1 MIDIGDFGLVGLECI
16 WHVDKKV
23 FISTAFH
30 SLSVSLLSLIFLS
43 SYLRIFT
50 GLQTTMT
57 DSSIRTSNSDPDA
70 IQKSETE
77 HLENDAINPRW
88 TPGYGPLSRIPTD
101 NSYLPAFGGAFQPGL
116 YKAPDKQ
123 YANPAPLGLAGF
135 ALTTFLLSL
144 INLGTKGVA
153 TPNIIVGPAFA
164 YGGLIQLLAGM
175 W

>member
-1 MIDIGDFGLVGLECI
+1 
-16 WHVDKKV
+16 
-23 FISTAFH
+23 
-30 SLSVSLLSLIFLS
+30 
-43 SYLRIFT
+43 
-50 GLQTTMT
+50 MT

-144 INLGTKGVA
+144 INLGTKGAA